1 MHLITKVSKY
11 PGSRVLGGLV
21 LNPLPRGHVT
31 IKPPVLFRASL
42 LETNFYA
49 ALHFQLELFFALLP

>member
-21 LNPLPRGHVT
+21 LNSLPQGHVT
-31 IKPPVLFRASL
+31 IKPSVLFRASL
-42 LETNFYA
+42 LET
-49 ALHFQLELFFALLP
+49 